1 MSDSIDRTHDAPT
14 TKTTGATIKESLGSS
29 EVSPKPTTSKKAAA
43 RRAHWDVRQ
52 LVTLAIFCAMGMALS
67 FIQIPIFPPAPWL
80 QYDPSGIVTLISA
93 LMFGPAAGFIVQV
106 ISWLPK
112 LIMSPLGTLLTLVAM
127 AGMVP
132 VVGLIYKRFHNFKGA
147 VISLLV
153 GAVVFIVLAIAM
165 NFVITPIYTP
175 GVTVEAVAAMVLP
188 ILIPFNLIKCGIN
201 VAVTLLIYK
210 PVSNLIKNRDSRA
223 HV

>member
-1 MSDSIDRTHDAPT
+1 MSSTNAPEPT
-14 TKTTGATIKESLGSS
+14 GTASTTGAKG
-29 EVSPKPTTSKKAAA
+29 AA
-43 RRAHWDVRQ
+43 RAKRSHWSVRE

-67 FIQIPIFPPAPWL
+67 FIQIPIFPPAPYL
-80 QYDPSGIVTLISA
+80 QYDPSGIVTLSVA

-132 VVGLIYKRFHNFKGA
+132 VVGLIYKKFHTFKGA
-147 VISLLV
+147 VAALIA
-153 GAVVFIVLAIAM
+153 GAVVFIALAIAM
-165 NFVITPIYTP
+165 NFLITPIYTP
-175 GVTVEAVAAMVLP
+175 GVTVEAVAGMVLP
-188 ILIPFNLIKCGIN
+188 ILLPFNLIKCGIN
-201 VAVTLLIYK
+201 VAATLLVYK
-210 PVSNLIKNRDSRA
+210 PLSNLIKNRDSRA